1 MRSFMALL
9 TGALCG
15 ALFGAGI
22 ALLVAPYS
30 GKELRGRIQ
39 TRATEFGDE
48 VRDAYDDRRAQLE
61 SELARLR
68 APRSSSAP

>member
-22 ALLVAPYS
+22 ALLLAPYS

-68 APRSSSAP
+68 APRSPSAG